1 MKIDEFSEAEIAC
14 LLSAYVKRNM
24 LCEAVEAV
32 NHRQDVQLLRTRRGK
47 FRVNFRSA
55 VREAGPVSCG
65 PVDEA
70 SVDNIDFDDTFSEL
84 GIDDTSSFKK
94 PYSSKIKPSSAT
106 VAKGSKKTGVNLVDT
121 LRGKENVHKKPNKRH
136 EVEL

>member
-1 MKIDEFSEAEIAC
+1 MKIDSFAEADIAG

-24 LCEAVEAV
+24 LCEAVDAV
-32 NHRQDVQLLRTRRGK
+32 NRRQDVQLLRTRRGK

-84 GIDDTSSFKK
+84 GIDDTSSFTKC
-94 PYSSKIKPSSAT
+94 STIMPSSAA
-106 VAKGSKKTGVNLVDT
+106 VAKSSKKTGVNLVDT
-121 LRGKENVHKKPNKRH
+121 LRGKENVHEKPNKRH